1 MTAATATAA
10 GRPDPP
16 AGDDREPIWRWPIEV
31 RRYDRAAALTLDE
44 AAALRAL
51 GQEVRRWRPPPGS
64 TPPPDGSAAAAWQA
78 LDRLVRPLAAA
89 LAALDL
95 ITASQREGGAVAVAL
110 LLYHCGSQGQSFWG
124 WSAATWERLLG
135 RTQAAYLAAHPAWVN
150 REARHGLIAIAYL
163 LGCWTDLPALGEFQ
177 RVALAGKVFGHARLG
192 GTLAAVHAVLVR
204 WGYRGLAPSSAGAS
218 LLCDALL
225 ANASPRL
232 ADLSAAVL
240 ARCGAS
246 RPERRALV
254 FQLQRALAALGIM
267 AAPTLATTAPAAP
280 EGVDPAWAQWVE
292 RWEAASPLAPSTRQH
307 VRGGVLKAGRWLAA
321 AHPEAREPAM
331 WTRELCAA
339 YVAAVDRMHV
349 GDYAQRHASLRE
361 RLGRPLSAR
370 AKAAYLGELR
380 QFFRDCQEWEWI
392 PVRFDPAR
400 ALATPRSVKALIG
413 PNPRVLADD
422 VWAKL
427 LWAGLQLE
435 AADLPVQRGGGRC
448 YPIELVRALT
458 LAWLFSG
465 LRSDEIARLR
475 VGCVRWQRLGD
486 TAEPAESA
494 PTPDAT
500 PDAVCLLDVPVHKTG
515 TAFTKPV
522 DPLLGR
528 AIAAWEAV
536 RPAQPPLLDRKTGEA
551 VALLFCYRAKPV
563 AKTYLNQ
570 AVIPALCRKA
580 GVPSADA
587 RGPITSHRA
596 RSTIASQLYN
606 AKDPM
611 TLFELQAWLGHRSP
625 ATTQHYARI
634 TPTTLAKA
642 YRDADYFARNVRTI
656 EVLLDRAAVQSGAA
670 ADGAPWQY
678 VDLGH
683 GYCTYSFF
691 EQCPH
696 RMACA
701 RCDFYVPKASARA
714 QLLEAKTGLQRMLAT
729 ITLTEDERAAVE
741 DDAAAVARLLD
752 RLADAPTPAGPTP
765 RALRQ
770 RGGIPLP
777 VLAPPPQEPPP

>member
-1 MTAATATAA
+1 MTGLARAGSPAADA
-10 GRPDPP
+10 P
-16 AGDDREPIWRWPIEV
+16 EPTWRWPVEV
-31 RRYDRAAALTLDE
+31 TRYDCAAALTPEEVAALLALDE
-44 AAALRAL
+44 
-51 GQEVRRWRPPPGS
+51 GVRHWQLAQTPELAVFPAGS
-64 TPPPDGSAAAAWQA
+64 TVPVWRA

-95 ITASQREGGAVAVAL
+95 VTPSQREGGATAVAL
-110 LLYHCGSQGQSFWG
+110 LLYHCRTEGQSFWG
-124 WSAATWERLLG
+124 WSSATWVRLLG
-135 RTQAAYLAAHPAWVN
+135 RTQAAYLAAHPAWVS
-150 REARHGLIAIAYL
+150 REARQSLIAIAYM
-163 LGCWTDLPALGEFQ
+163 LGCWTELPALGEFQ
-177 RVALAGKVFGHARLG
+177 RVPLAGKVFGQARLAA
-192 GTLAAVHAVLVR
+192 TLETVHTVLAG

-240 ARCGAS
+240 ARCGAC

-254 FQLQRALAALGIM
+254 YQLQRALAALGIM
-267 AAPTLATTAPAAP
+267 AAPTIATTAPATP
-280 EGVDPAWAQWVE
+280 EGVDPLWAGWVA
-292 RWEAASPLAPSTRQH
+292 RWEATSPLAPSTRQH
-307 VRGGVLKAGRWLAA
+307 VRSGLLKTGRWLAV
-321 AHPEAREPAM
+321 AHPDIREPTM

-339 YVAAVDRMHV
+339 YVAAVDRMRI
-349 GDYAQRHASLRE
+349 GDYAQRHASLHD
-361 RLGRPLSAR
+361 RLGLPLSAR
-370 AKAAYLGELR
+370 AKEAYLGALR
-380 QFFRDCQEWEWI
+380 QFFRDCQEWDWL

-422 VWAKL
+422 IWAKL
-427 LWAGLQLE
+427 LWAGLHLA
-435 AADLPVQRGGGRC
+435 AADLPVQRGGGHC
-448 YPIELVRALT
+448 YPLELVRALALT
-458 LAWLFSG
+458 WLFSG
-465 LRSDEIARLR
+465 LRSDEVARLR
-475 VGCVRWQRLGD
+475 VGCVRWQRQGD
-486 TAEPAESA
+486 SA
-494 PTPDAT
+494 ASDGAALAA
-500 PDAVCLLDVPVHKTG
+500 DMVCLLDVPVHKTG

-522 DPLLGR
+522 DRLLGQ
-528 AIAAWEAV
+528 AIVAWEAV
-536 RPAQPPLLDRKTGEA
+536 RPAQPHMPDRKTGDA

-570 AVIPALCRKA
+570 ALIPALCRKA
-580 GVPSADA
+580 GVPLADA

-611 TLFELQAWLGHRSP
+611 TLFELQEWLGHRSP

-670 ADGAPWQY
+670 AAGAPWQY

-701 RCDFYVPKASARA
+701 RCDFYVPKTSSKA
-714 QLLEAKTGLQRMLAT
+714 QLLEANAGLQRMLAT
-729 ITLTEDERAAVE
+729 ITLTEEERAAVE

-752 RLADAPTPAGPTP
+752 RLAETPTPAGPTP
-765 RALRQ
+765 RTLGRH
-770 RGGIPLP
+770 GGTPLP
-777 VLAPPPQEPPP
+777 MFAPSPEEATP